1 MGETL
6 DLPFKGSVE
15 KGNESLVS
23 PDDDE
28 LGSGGDGQPPSLDP
42 AVLQS
47 TTQHNAVDPMD
58 GSETRGSGML
68 ASSTTMHKGRENVD
82 ACDTC

>member
-15 KGNESLVS
+15 KGIESLVS
-23 PDDDE
+23 SDDE
-28 LGSGGDGQPPSLDP
+28 LGSGGDGQPPSLVP

-47 TTQHNAVDPMD
+47 TTQHIAVDPMD

-68 ASSTTMHKGRENVD
+68 ASSTTMHKRRENVD